1 MLTNKDPRA
10 KNRKELVAK
19 YRKIT
24 PPDLDNS
31 KQQHANNKGAGVA
44 RESSDLGLE
53 AYTGIFGE
61 SQVMHLLRRTLF
73 GVKKEDFQHYKS
85 LTLDQAIAEM
95 LTPSVAPPPPVNDY
109 NGFGEDAL
117 TDPIV
122 ALGDTWIEAPYSE
135 DFEGLRTVSLKGW
148 WINNI
153 LNQEANLSEKM
164 LLFWHNLLPIQT
176 WDIFVGK
183 VSYQYLEMLRTNNFG
198 NYKTLIK
205 ELTLNPGMLFFLNGT
220 FNYKDA
226 PDENYGRELQE
237 LFCVGKGVDANFT
250 EGDVQAAA
258 RLLTGWVVDYDKV
271 ENAGIPTSFFWEGGH
286 DTADKQFSSFY
297 GDTLITGKSGAAG
310 AEELD
315 EMLDMI
321 FDTNE
326 LAAYISRRLYNFF
339 VATDIDEMVEQN
351 MIQPMADLFRANNY
365 DITPVLEALFKSA
378 HFYDAVT
385 MGVRIKNPAEHTLGV
400 WRGLDIPSPT
410 GETLQTNLE
419 YHLAFIWIMSE
430 MGMELGDPPSVSGWT
445 AYYQAPQFDRS
456 WISTNTITKRASI
469 TDAIVFNQIWIN
481 DELTVGSDLIHFLE
495 GLDTPGVAEDMLIES
510 TQLLLGLDV
519 TTEIIDTLK
528 DILLSGQGTEGYW
541 TGAWNDY
548 VSDPSNIGYR
558 QILEN
563 RLKPTFRYILQYAEF
578 QLM

>member
-31 KQQHANNKGAGVA
+31 EQQASKGAEIA
-44 RESSDLGLE
+44 RESSTLGLE
-53 AYTGIFGE
+53 AYTGTFGE
-61 SQVMHLLRRTLF
+61 SQIMHLLRRTLF
-73 GVKKEDFQHYKS
+73 GVKKEDLQHYKS

-95 LTPSVAPPPPVNDY
+95 LTPSVAPAPPVNDY
-109 NGFGEDAL
+109 NGIDDNDPID
-117 TDPIV
+117 DPIV
-122 ALGDTWIEAPYSE
+122 ALGDTWIEAPYID
-135 DFEGLRTVSLKGW
+135 DFEGFRTISLKGW

-153 LNQEANLSEKM
+153 LKQEANLSEKM

-176 WDIFVGK
+176 WDIFTGK
-183 VSYQYLEMLRTNNFG
+183 ISYQYLEMLRANSFG

-220 FNYKDA
+220 FNHKDA

-237 LFCVGKGVDANFT
+237 LFCIGKGVNADFT

-258 RLLTGWVVDYDKV
+258 RLLTGWVIDYDTV
-271 ENAGIPTSFFWEGGH
+271 EFTGIPASFFWEGAH
-286 DTADKQFSSFY
+286 DTTDKQFSSFY
-297 GDTLITGKSGAAG
+297 GNTLITGKSGADG
-310 AEELD
+310 AQELD

-339 VATDIDEMVEQN
+339 VATDIDETVEQN
-351 MIQPMADLFRANNY
+351 MIQPMADLFRTSNY
-365 DITPVLEALFKSA
+365 DIVPVLEALFKSA
-378 HFYDAVT
+378 HFYDAIT

-400 WRGLDIPSPT
+400 WRALDIVPPS
-410 GETLQTNLE
+410 GETLQNNLR
-419 YHLAFIWIMSE
+419 YKLSFLWIMSE

-456 WISTNTITKRASI
+456 WISTNTITKRASV
-469 TDAIVFNQIWIN
+469 TDAIVFNQIYITE
-481 DELTVGSDLIHFLE
+481 ELIVGADLIHFLE
-495 GLDTPGVAEDMLIES
+495 GLNSPEIPGDMLIES
-510 TQLLLGLDV
+510 TQLLLGMEA
-519 TTEIIDTLK
+519 TPEIITTLK
-528 DILLSGQGTEGYW
+528 EILLSGQGSDGYW

-548 VSDPSNIGYR
+548 VSDPASIEYR

-563 RLKPTFRYILQYAEF
+563 RLKPTFQHILQYAEF